1 MPRRRALLALAAAP
15 LCAAGAGDSWIDEVW
30 TDTARNRR
38 LPVRLRAPA
47 APGARPAVIISHGLG
62 GSRAGLAYLGR
73 ALAEAGFWAIHL
85 QHPGTDSSV
94 WQGVED
100 RRTAFAAA
108 ALDIGQALARLQDGI
123 FALDEITRRATNGNG
138 PLRGR
143 VDLSRLAAAGHSY
156 GAWTVQHLLG
166 ERLPGGDRGLR
177 LPETRLK
184 AGIILSPIPSQG
196 LPPRLAFARISAP
209 MLHVTGTEDRTFLDG
224 ASPED
229 REIPFRHITTHPQV
243 LAVLSGAAHAS
254 FADEAAAGPRWGES
268 TYHPRIAALAVLF
281 LRAMLLG
288 EASALRQ
295 MAAVLDEGDRLE
307 IRE

>member
-1 MPRRRALLALAAAP
+1 MRRRALLALAAAP
-15 LCAAGAGDSWIDEVW
+15 LCAAAADDAWIDDVW
-30 TDTARNRR
+30 TDPARHRS
-38 LPVRLRAPA
+38 LPIRLRAPA
-47 APGARPAVIISHGLG
+47 APGPRPAVILSHGLG
-62 GSRAGLAYLGR
+62 GSRAGLAYLGH

-85 QHPGTDSSV
+85 QHPGTDSSI
-94 WQGVED
+94 WQGVAD

-123 FALDEITRRATNGNG
+123 FALDEIARRSANGAG

-166 ERLPGGDRGLR
+166 QRIPGGDRGLH

-184 AGIILSPIPSQG
+184 AGIILSPIPPQG

-229 REIPFRHITTHPQV
+229 REIPFRSITTHPQV
-243 LAVLSGAAHAS
+243 LAVLSGATHAA
-254 FADEAAAGPRWGES
+254 FADEAAAGSRWGES
-268 TYHPRIAALAVLF
+268 AYHARTAALAVLF
-281 LRAMLLG
+281 LRATLLEDA
-288 EASALRQ
+288 EARQ
-295 MAAVLDEGDRLE
+295 AMATTISEGDRLE
-307 IRE
+307 TKG